1 MKILTTL
8 AEGSYFYGVAALL
21 NSVQYYGSY
30 VDKIVIGYREA
41 LPAWL
46 PTLTPT
52 AKGQCFR
59 TGSGLEVELIEVTGD
74 LHMVHEKPR
83 WFKHLMD
90 ELEPEATEFYFF
102 DSDITINARMD
113 FFGEWI
119 EEGVAVCGDIN
130 WVFSD
135 RHPIRKKWRKAAE
148 DSGYVVRANYQHY
161 YNSGFLGWSRE
172 QAQFIDDWNTAFEIL
187 APHSGSMKQFR
198 VQDRT
203 NMVLSTNQD
212 SLNLAMMIT
221 GTAVATIGPEA
232 MGFDHGMRLMHHPL
246 GPKPWQRN
254 FILDAIKGNPP
265 RESDVVYWRFVNG
278 RELRPVSP
286 LTQKRKLAVCKTLRL
301 LARFYKRS

>member
-21 NSVQYYGSY
+21 NSVSHYGRY
-30 VDKIVIGYREA
+30 VDKVVIGYREE

-46 PTLTPT
+46 PTLQPS
-52 AKGQCFR
+52 ANGQYFT
-59 TGSGLEVELIEVTGD
+59 TGSGLLVELVEVTGD

-83 WFKHLMD
+83 WFRYLT
-90 ELEPEATEFYFF
+90 EQLEPEAEEFYFF

-119 EEGVAVCGDIN
+119 EEGVAVCADIN
-130 WVFSD
+130 FAFSSQ
-135 RHPIRKKWRKAAE
+135 HPIRKKWSRVAA
-148 DSGYVVRANYQHY
+148 DSGYAVKFRPDTY
-161 YNSGFLGWSRE
+161 YNSGFLGWNRG
-172 QAQFIDDWNTAFEIL
+172 QRQFINDWVTSFELL
-187 APHSGSMKQFR
+187 APFSGGMKKFR

-212 SLNLAMMIT
+212 SLNLAMMLT
-221 GTAVATIGPEA
+221 DTPLATVGPEA

-246 GPKPWQRN
+246 GPKPWQRS
-254 FILDAIKGNPP
+254 FLLDAVKGVPP
-265 RESDVVYWRFVNG
+265 READVVFWQFVNG
-278 RELRPVSP
+278 EELRPVSAFR
-286 LTQKRKLAVCKTLRL
+286 QKRKIFTCKMLRL